1 MIRTLAAAIAATLF
15 CSTASAQTP
24 QPPTPASQTTPAAIP
39 DEAASL
45 GWMLGTRVHTNAD
58 GSQTF
63 EAFLGP
69 VNGVV
74 TGTALTTMG
83 ADRAFTEYHRI
94 GPNADGVYGLD
105 VANTRS
111 GMKWSFTPLK
121 SIEPGKITFQSAD
134 GKLTISYA
142 SDGASG
148 IKAQVDRVGADN
160 KSTPQHWHFKPIAQP
175 AAEPA
180 APVP

>member
-1 MIRTLAAAIAATLF
+1 MIRMLATAMAAGLL
-15 CSTASAQTP
+15 CSTAIA
-24 QPPTPASQTTPAAIP
+24 QPPTPGGQTTPAMIP

-45 GWMLGTRVHTNAD
+45 AWMQGTRVHTNAD

-74 TGTALTTMG
+74 TGTALTTLG
-83 ADRAFTEYHRI
+83 ADKAYTEYHRI

-111 GMKWSFTPLK
+111 GMKWSFTPME
-121 SIEPGKITFQSAD
+121 SIEPGRITFRSKEK
-134 GKLTISYA
+134 GLTVSYA
-142 SDGASG
+142 SDGEGG
-148 IKAQVDRVGADN
+148 IIAEVVRVN
-160 KSTPQHWHFKPIAQP
+160 NFEMTQQRWHFKPVAQP
-175 AAEPA
+175 GTPA
-180 APVP
+180 L

>member
-1 MIRTLAAAIAATLF
+1 MIRMLAAISAAVLF
-15 CSTASAQTP
+15 CSVANAQTP
-24 QPPTPASQTTPAAIP
+24 TPGSQTTPAAIP
-39 DEAASL
+39 DEAGSL
-45 GWMLGTRVHTNAD
+45 GWMLGTRVHTGAD

-74 TGTALTTMG
+74 TGTALTKMG

-94 GPNADGVYGLD
+94 GPNADDVYGLD

-111 GMKWSFTPLK
+111 GMKWSFTPLE
-121 SIEPGKITFQSAD
+121 SIEAGKITFSSKER
-134 GKLTISYA
+134 GLTISYA
-142 SDGASG
+142 DDGAGG
-148 IKAQVDRVGADN
+148 IKAEVIRVNNGE
-160 KSTPQHWHFKPIAQP
+160 TTTQQWHFRPVAAP

-180 APVP
+180 APAP

>member
-1 MIRTLAAAIAATLF
+1 MIRTLAALAVAALL
-15 CSTASAQTP
+15 CSTAAAQT
-24 QPPTPASQTTPAAIP
+24 PTPASQTTPALIP
-39 DEAASL
+39 EEAASL

-74 TGTALTTMG
+74 TGTALTVMG
-83 ADRAFTEYHRI
+83 ADHAFTEYHRI

-111 GMKWSFTPLK
+111 GMKWSFTPLE
-121 SIEPGKITFQSAD
+121 SIEPGKITFRSAD
-134 GKLTISYA
+134 GKLMISYA
-142 SDGASG
+142 SDGAGG
-148 IKAQVDRVGADN
+148 INARVDRIGAD
-160 KSTPQHWHFKPIAQP
+160 KKTTTTTWAFKPIAQSVMEP
-175 AAEPA
+175 AEPTH
-180 APVP
+180 

>member
-1 MIRTLAAAIAATLF
+1 MIRMLAAISAAALF
-15 CSTASAQTP
+15 CSVANAQTP
-24 QPPTPASQTTPAAIP
+24 QTPTPGSQTTPAAIP
-39 DEAASL
+39 DEVASL
-45 GWMLGTRVHTNAD
+45 GWMQGTRVHTGAD

-74 TGTALTTMG
+74 TGTALTKMG

-111 GMKWSFTPLK
+111 GMKWSFTPLE
-121 SIEPGKITFQSAD
+121 SIVPGKITFRSKER
-134 GKLTISYA
+134 GLTISYA
-142 SDGASG
+142 DDGLGG
-148 IKAQVDRVGADN
+148 IKAEVIRVSNAE
-160 KSTPQHWHFKPIAQP
+160 TTTQQWHFRPVAP
-175 AAEPA
+175 PVVEPA

>member
-1 MIRTLAAAIAATLF
+1 MIRTLAAIAAAVLF
-15 CSTASAQTP
+15 CSAASAQTP
-24 QPPTPASQTTPAAIP
+24 QTPTPASQTTPAMIP
-39 DEAASL
+39 EEAASL

-74 TGTALTTMG
+74 TGTALTVMG

-111 GMKWSFTPLK
+111 GMKWSFTPLE
-121 SIEPGKITFQSAD
+121 SIEPGKITFRSTD
-134 GKLTISYA
+134 GKLMISYA
-142 SDGASG
+142 SDGAGG
-148 IKAQVDRVGADN
+148 INAQVDRIGAD
-160 KSTPQHWHFKPIAQP
+160 KKTTTQMWAFKPLP
-175 AAEPA
+175 APVVEPA
-180 APVP
+180 APAH